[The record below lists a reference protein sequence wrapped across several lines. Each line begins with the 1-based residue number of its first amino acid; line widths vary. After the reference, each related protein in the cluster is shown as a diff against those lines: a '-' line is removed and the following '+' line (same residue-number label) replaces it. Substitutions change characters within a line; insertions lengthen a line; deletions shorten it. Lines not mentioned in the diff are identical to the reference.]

1 MWRTR
6 GEKTSDFPF
15 KTGLFHRIH
24 KHYYNYPY
32 LLIYFSFFRCAEGD
46 RRKRSRSPLS
56 SSENSEKEEKR
67 EKEKEKK
74 KTRKSPAAKKTKNRE
89 NMCRENPKTQRKNFA
104 SPLFIKKSV
113 FHSFTIV

>member
-32 LLIYFSFFRCAEGD
+32 LLIFFSFFRCAEE
-46 RRKRSRSPLS
+46 KTSYSLPFPLP
-56 SSENSEKEEKR
+56 KIPKKKKR
-67 EKEKEKK
+67 EKKK
-74 KTRKSPAAKKTKNRE
+74 RKRKKRESPLAAKKQKRGKMCAAKIRKPKEKNS
-89 NMCRENPKTQRKNFA
+89 QV
-104 SPLFIKKSV
+104 LFL
-113 FHSFTIV
+113 

>member
-15 KTGLFHRIH
+15 RTGLFHRIH

-46 RRKRSRSPLS
+46 RRKRPRSPLS
-56 SSENSEKEEKR
+56 SSENSEKEER
-67 EKEKEKK
+67 IRKEKK
-74 KTRKSPAAKKTKNRE
+74 RKGKEKTLNSPRGEKKQKNRE
-89 NMCRENPKTQRKNFA
+89 NVCRENPKTQRKKIA
-104 SPLFIKKSV
+104 SPLF
-113 FHSFTIV
+113 

>member
-32 LLIYFSFFRCAEGD
+32 LLIYF
-46 RRKRSRSPLS
+46 LS
-56 SSENSEKEEKR
+56 SAARRETGENVPALPFPLLKIPKKEEKR

-74 KTRKSPAAKKTKNRE
+74 TQKTRKSPRGEKKQKNRE
-89 NMCRENPKTQRKNFA
+89 NVCRENPKTKKN
-104 SPLFIKKSV
+104 SQILFL
-113 FHSFTIV
+113 